1 MSRADLSKQP
11 SQVAAMFDA
20 VAPRYDFLNDLLS
33 AGQTRRWRR
42 IVRDLVAPKV
52 GERILDL
59 AAGTGT
65 STAALRSEGVSLVA
79 ADFSPGMLDEG
90 RKRYP
95 DIEFVFADAMKT
107 PFVAGEF
114 AAATMS
120 FGLRNVADFRACL
133 RELHRIIKPAGR
145 LVICEFSQPRGWIAP
160 LYWFHLRRVMP
171 LLSRVLSPNP
181 AAYDYLAESIAA
193 WPNPESLAQELRA
206 AGFRS
211 VRYRLLA
218 GGIVAVHS
226 AQRTNEAVSQ

>member
-1 MSRADLSKQP
+1 
-11 SQVAAMFDA
+11 MFDA

-42 IVRDLVAPKV
+42 IVRELVAPKV
-52 GERILDL
+52 GERILDM

-65 STAALRSEGVSLVA
+65 STAALRTEGVTLVA

-107 PFVAGEF
+107 PFVSGEF
-114 AAATMS
+114 DAATIS
-120 FGLRNVADFRACL
+120 FGLRNVSDYRACL
-133 RELHRIIKPAGR
+133 RELHRILKPSGR
-145 LVICEFSQPRGWIAP
+145 LVICEFSQPRGWLAP
-160 LYWFHLRRVMP
+160 LYWLHLKRVMP
-171 LLSRVLSPNP
+171 LLSRLLSPNP

-193 WPNPESLAQELRA
+193 WPSPDALAADLRA

-211 VRYRLLA
+211 VRHRLLA
-218 GGIVAVHS
+218 SGIVALHS
-226 AQRTNEAVSQ
+226 AQRTREVASD

>member
-1 MSRADLSKQP
+1 
-11 SQVAAMFDA
+11 MFDA

-33 AGQTRRWRR
+33 AGQTRRWRQ
-42 IVRDLVAPKV
+42 IVRDLLQPKA

-65 STAALRSEGVSLVA
+65 STAALRSEGVALVA

-95 DIEFVFADAMKT
+95 DIEFVYADAMKT
-107 PFVAGEF
+107 PFVSGEF
-114 AAATMS
+114 DAATMS
-120 FGLRNVADFRACL
+120 FGLRNVSDYRACL
-133 RELHRIIKPAGR
+133 RELHRVIKPSGR
-145 LVICEFSQPRGWIAP
+145 IVICEFSQPRGWFAP

-171 LLSRVLSPNP
+171 LLSRLLSPNP

-193 WPNPESLAQELRA
+193 WPNPESLAAELRA

-211 VRYRLLA
+211 AQYRLLA

-226 AQRTNEAVSQ
+226 AKRTSEVASA